1 VGANYDALVDLL
13 ETIERFLNRLDIY
26 TTIPPAVTMTE
37 FIIKVMVEL
46 LSTLAVVT
54 NQIKRKQP
62 SEPLLSHM
70 IPD

>member
-54 NQIKRKQP
+54 KQIKRKQP

-70 IPD
+70 ILD